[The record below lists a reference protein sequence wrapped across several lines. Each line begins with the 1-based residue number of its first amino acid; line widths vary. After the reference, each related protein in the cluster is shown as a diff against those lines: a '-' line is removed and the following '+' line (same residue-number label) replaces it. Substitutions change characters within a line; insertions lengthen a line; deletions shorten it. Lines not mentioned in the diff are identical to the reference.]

1 MPIPPSPRQIRV
13 IGFDDAPHPH
23 RRGAE
28 VGLCGVVC
36 SATRMEGMVWGRLR
50 RDGWDATAGL
60 TRALVG
66 SRYASQVHAVL
77 LDGVTFGG
85 LNVVDLPALA
95 AAVGVPCVAVM
106 RRPPDLAA
114 MRAAMERLPR
124 PERRAAV
131 LARAGEVHEVGGW
144 TFNVVG
150 LEAAATAELLDRV
163 TDRGKVPEALRLAHL
178 IGAAVCLGEGRG
190 RA

>member
-1 MPIPPSPRQIRV
+1 
-13 IGFDDAPHPH
+13 
-23 RRGAE
+23 
-28 VGLCGVVC
+28 VC
-36 SATRMEGMVWGRLR
+36 
-50 RDGWDATAGL
+50 
-60 TRALVG
+60 
-66 SRYASQVHAVL
+66 
-77 LDGVTFGG
+77 
-85 LNVVDLPALA
+85 
-95 AAVGVPCVAVM
+95 PCVAVM

-114 MRAAMERLPR
+114 MRMAMERLPR

-150 LEAAATAELLDRV
+150 LEPAATAELLDRV

-178 IGAAVCLGEGRG
+178 IGAAVRLGEGRG